1 MTRRTAGRPEKR
13 SRVWRISVVSA
24 AFVVTGGPVAFAQ
37 EADVI
42 VASGEPPVVA
52 TAEPVE
58 ETGTVDGAT
67 VAVGLPPVPT
77 VVEVGVPPVP
87 VAPLPFLPDT
97 GDGGGADDGVDVAA
111 SIAGTIAGIAGDAW
125 RD

>member
-1 MTRRTAGRPEKR
+1 MR
-13 SRVWRISVVSA
+13 SRVWRVATVSA
-24 AFVVTGGPVAFAQ
+24 ALVAAGGPVAVAQ

-52 TAEPVE
+52 TAEPVI

-67 VAVGLPPVPT
+67 VAVGLPPVPPAA
-77 VVEVGVPPVP
+77 VEVGLAPVPP
-87 VAPLPFLPDT
+87 APLPYLPDT
-97 GDGGGADDGVDVAA
+97 GDGGDDTVEVAA
-111 SIAGTIAGIAGDAW
+111 SIAGTIAGIAGAAW